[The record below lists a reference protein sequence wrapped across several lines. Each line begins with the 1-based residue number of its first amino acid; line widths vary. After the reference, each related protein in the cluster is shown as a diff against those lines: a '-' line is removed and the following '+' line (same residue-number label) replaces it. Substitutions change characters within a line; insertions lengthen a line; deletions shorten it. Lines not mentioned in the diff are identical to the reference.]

1 MANHTGVEGGSTVTD
16 KKIYTA
22 FISSAFQSLRDE
34 RNIVIDTLLDCRI
47 MPIGMEH
54 FTVSTNGEFSDIE
67 DLIDDSDFF
76 ILLLGSVYGS
86 CDGEGVSWTERE
98 YLYAARKKKPMI
110 AIICDEL
117 AEKLRCA
124 PALLSEDEKK
134 QVAFCRRIQF
144 AREATDEFGIRTI
157 VSQFF
162 KTYNYAK
169 CIGWT
174 RMNDISKDEEALRL
188 WQESHRVFD
197 LGGVWYHVHLSED
210 DESYIRIGT
219 VTVEQNFYPKEYQRL
234 VLKGEN
240 YSMLYYDT
248 AREEF
253 REDKMKSSRF
263 VGEYTLKENGEI
275 FGIFNSR
282 RAFNGTFNSQDVNRG
297 ARRGIHD
304 FIIDIFEEE
313 TTRMDG
319 EFHDEAPSPKLGRIF
334 LFRSVKDR
342 NEFLLEQREAV
353 IEKR

>member
-1 MANHTGVEGGSTVTD
+1 M
-16 KKIYTA
+16 
-22 FISSAFQSLRDE
+22 
-34 RNIVIDTLLDCRI
+34 
-47 MPIGMEH
+47 
-54 FTVSTNGEFSDIE
+54 
-67 DLIDDSDFF
+67 
-76 ILLLGSVYGS
+76 
-86 CDGEGVSWTERE
+86 
-98 YLYAARKKKPMI
+98 
-110 AIICDEL
+110 
-117 AEKLRCA
+117 
-124 PALLSEDEKK
+124 
-134 QVAFCRRIQF
+134 
-144 AREATDEFGIRTI
+144 
-157 VSQFF
+157 
-162 KTYNYAK
+162 
-169 CIGWT
+169 
-174 RMNDISKDEEALRL
+174 
-188 WQESHRVFD
+188 
-197 LGGVWYHVHLSED
+197 
-210 DESYIRIGT
+210 
-219 VTVEQNFYPKEYQRL
+219 
-234 VLKGEN
+234 KGEN

>member
-1 MANHTGVEGGSTVTD
+1 MTD

-34 RNIVIDTLLDCRI
+34 RKVVIDTLLDCRV

-76 ILLLGSVYGS
+76 ILLLGRVYGS
-86 CDGEGVSWTERE
+86 CDGEGISWTERE
-98 YLYAARKKKPMI
+98 YLYATKKKKPTV

-117 AEKLRCA
+117 AAKLRMDEA
-124 PALLSEDEKK
+124 ELTEDERR
-134 QVAFCRRIQF
+134 QVAFCKRIPF

-174 RMNDISKDEEALRL
+174 RINDINKDEEALRL
-188 WQESHRVFD
+188 WRESHKAFD
-197 LGGVWYHVHLSED
+197 LGGMWYHVHLSED

-219 VTVEQNFYPKEYQRL
+219 VMIEQDFSPDKYGSL
-234 VLKGEN
+234 CLKGEN
-240 YSMLYYDT
+240 FSLLYYDT
-248 AREEF
+248 AKEEF
-253 REDKMKSSRF
+253 REDRMKNSRF

-275 FGIFNSR
+275 FGIFTSR

-304 FIIDIFEEE
+304 FIVDIFEEE
-313 TTRMDG
+313 TTRIDG

-334 LFRSVKDR
+334 LFRSQRER
-342 NEFLLEQREAV
+342 NEFLLAQREDY

>member
-1 MANHTGVEGGSTVTD
+1 MTD

-34 RNIVIDTLLDCRI
+34 RNVVIDTLLDSRV

-86 CDGEGVSWTERE
+86 CDANGVSWTERE
-98 YLYAARKKKPMI
+98 YLYAMRKKKPMI

-117 AEKLRCA
+117 ALRLRA
-124 PALLSEDEKK
+124 NGESLSEDEKK
-134 QVAFCRRIQF
+134 QVAFCRRINF

-174 RMNDISKDEEALRL
+174 RIEDINKDEEALRL
-188 WQESHRVFD
+188 WRESHKVFD
-197 LGGVWYHVHLSED
+197 LGGMWYHVHLSED
-210 DESYIRIGT
+210 DESYIRVGT
-219 VTVEQNFYPKEYQRL
+219 VKIEQEFSPDKYASL
-234 VLKGEN
+234 TMKGEN
-240 YSMLYYDT
+240 FSILHYDT
-248 AREEF
+248 AKEAF
-253 REDKMKSSRF
+253 AEDRMKNSRF

-275 FGIFNSR
+275 FGIFSAR
-282 RAFNGTFNSQDVNRG
+282 RAFNGTFGSQDVNRG

-304 FIIDIFEEE
+304 FVIDVFEEE
-313 TTRMDG
+313 TTRIDG

-334 LFRSVKDR
+334 LFRSMRERDA
-342 NEFLLEQREAV
+342 FLLSQRESV
-353 IEKR
+353 IVMK